1 MSKPTE
7 TSDTPTLT
15 TLTKLE
21 AQILQAFIWQMDS
34 WQSQHGDKADKVEI
48 IYYPEDEG
56 FDVFNDEPNN
66 GVLKRNRTTV
76 FRADILTW
84 ATNQLK
90 QLQGYTNENT
100 VTAFACAYRNGEYGV
115 AVEVL
120 SNTSLTS
127 DSLVNEIEP
136 TTDTLASDGET
147 DN

>member
-1 MSKPTE
+1 MSKLTE
-7 TSDTPTLT
+7 TGETKALT

-21 AQILQAFIWQMDS
+21 AQILQAFIWQMDT
-34 WQSQHGDKADKVEI
+34 WQSQHGEKADKVEI

-56 FDVFNDEPNN
+56 FDVFNNETNN

-100 VTAFACAYRNGEYGV
+100 VTAFACVYKDGEYGV
-115 AVEVL
+115 AVETV
-120 SNTSLTS
+120 
-127 DSLVNEIEP
+127 P
-136 TTDTLASDGET
+136 TASLASENEPADELADEIQT
-147 DN
+147 DH